1 MILLNQELL
10 AKSLISDLLL
20 LSTQTYVSVM

>member
-1 MILLNQELL
+1 MVLLNQELL